1 MSDFVPPQQQTAP
14 DQVRSPIQRWPTGSI
29 TLNVWRI
36 KLSQEGSPLVIWIN
50 LGRCLGWLNQPEQ
63 PIRDPLGTI
72 GDLVHGCVAQ
82 PITEVSGYDSIPTKH
97 GVVIPDTFQP

>member
-1 MSDFVPPQQQTAP
+1 MISFPLNSRPH
-14 DQVRSPIQRWPTGSI
+14 PIKFALQCSGGPTGSI

-63 PIRDPLGTI
+63 PIRDPLRTI